1 MYPHSTTVSRGECVA
16 VTAYAAYL
24 WRQRE
29 LAALLGMPLIANP
42 ARLMRMRVVAFAGWG
57 YRPSGLLASWGAA
70 LFGIPNWR
78 LEDGFL
84 RSVGMG
90 RSEAPLSIVVDDLGI
105 HYDANRPSRL
115 EVLVR
120 NPLSAQQTARALAL
134 IVAWRAA
141 RVSKYNRLREYSGH
155 LPDKY
160 VLVADQTFGDRS
172 IRFGGASA
180 ASFRRML
187 QAALDENPNHTV
199 LVKVHPGAVSGRGRG
214 YFDLPALQG
223 MPRVQVFAGDV
234 HPVSLIEHADAVY
247 AVTSQMGFEGLLWG
261 KHVRT
266 FGMPF
271 YAGWGL
277 TQDELPAP
285 DRRKPVAIENL
296 VHATLVDYP
305 RYLDPETGKR
315 CEPERLIE
323 WMGLQRRQRER
334 WPAEIFA
341 TGFAR
346 WKKPVVRDYFVGSK
360 VHFVQATG
368 RLPKNAALA
377 VWGSSPVEGRLPD
390 GTKILRVED
399 GFLRSVGL
407 GADLVRPLSW
417 VIDGLG
423 IYYDS
428 TQPSALEV
436 LLQQTA
442 FSQELIERARKI
454 RERLVAEGL
463 TKYNVG
469 SGKWQRPGDGENSG
483 EARRVILVTG
493 QVESDAA
500 LAFGAPGIRTNT
512 ELLHAVR
519 KSQPADYIIYKPHPE
534 VVARVSGRGE
544 VESHA
549 LEWCDEVVMDVPMGE
564 LLQSVDEVHVIT
576 SLAGFEALLREKAVT
591 CHGHPFYAGWGLTKD
606 MTVVPRRSRR
616 LNIEELVAGA
626 LLLYPSYLSRITRK
640 PTTAEQALDELLA
653 WRDEEGAGMPSW
665 RKLLRLAKNFGQNKK

>member
-1 MYPHSTTVSRGECVA
+1 MYSRSTTVSQSECVA

-24 WRQRE
+24 WRQHE

-42 ARLMRMRVVAFAGWG
+42 VRLMRMRVVAFAGWG
-57 YRPSGLLASWGAA
+57 LRPSSRLASWGAA

-84 RSVGMG
+84 RSVAMG

-115 EVLVR
+115 EALVR
-120 NPLSAQQTARALAL
+120 NPLSAQQTERAVAL
-134 IVAWRAA
+134 MAAWRSA
-141 RVSKYNRLREYSGH
+141 RVSKYNHLREYSGH
-155 LPDKY
+155 LPGKY
-160 VLVADQTFGDRS
+160 VLVADQTFGDAA
-172 IRFGGASA
+172 IRFGSASA

-199 LVKVHPGAVSGRGRG
+199 VVKVHPGAVSGRGRG
-214 YFDLPALQG
+214 YFDLPVLQG
-223 MPRVQVFAGDV
+223 MSRVQVFTGDV

-247 AVTSQMGFEGLLWG
+247 AVTSQIGFEGLLWG
-261 KHVRT
+261 KRVRT

-285 DRRKPVAIENL
+285 DRRRPVAIENM

-305 RYLDPETGKR
+305 RYLDPETGTR

-323 WMGLQRRQRER
+323 WMGLQRRQREQ

-341 TGFAR
+341 MGFSR
-346 WKKPVVRDYFVGSK
+346 WKRPVVRDYFAGCK
-360 VHFVQATG
+360 VHFVQAATG
-368 RLPKNAALA
+368 LPVNAALA
-377 VWGSSPVEGRLPD
+377 VWGRNPVQSRLPD
-390 GTKILRVED
+390 GAKILRIED

-417 VIDGLG
+417 VIDDLG

-436 LLQQTA
+436 LLQQA
-442 FSQELIERARKI
+442 VFSQELIERARKI
-454 RERLVAEGL
+454 RERLAAEGL

-469 SGKWQRPGDGENSG
+469 SGKWQRPLDCANDGK
-483 EARRVILVTG
+483 ARQVMLVAG

-512 ELLHAVR
+512 ELLRAVR
-519 KSQPADYIIYKPHPE
+519 KSHPADYIVYKPHPE

-544 VESHA
+544 VESGA
-549 LEWCDEVVMDVPMGE
+549 LEWCDEVVKDVPMGE
-564 LLQSVDEVHVIT
+564 LLNSVDEVHVIN
-576 SLAGFEALLREKAVT
+576 SLAGFEALLRGKAVT
-591 CHGHPFYAGWGLTKD
+591 CHGQPFYAGWGLTRD
-606 MTVVPRRSRR
+606 VTPVPRRSRH
-616 LNIEELVAGA
+616 LTIDELVAGA

-640 PTTAEQALDELLA
+640 PTTAERALDELLA
-653 WRDEEGAGMPSW
+653 WRDVEGAGMPSW
-665 RKLLRLAKNFGQNKK
+665 RKLLRLAKNIGQNKK